1 MKTTTKTS
9 KRTPKAPIF
18 APSIVAIDLGKFKSV
33 ACAYDPQAGE
43 CQYRSFVTERDNL
56 HAALDEFEPDAKTAC

>member
-18 APSIVAIDLGKFKSV
+18 APSILAIDLGKYKSV
-33 ACAYDPQAGE
+33 ACALDTESGE
-43 CQYRSFVTERDNL
+43 FRRVGQVF
-56 HAALDEFEPDAKTAC
+56 AAHLYSRRWVAKTWPTKPS

>member
-18 APSIVAIDLGKFKSV
+18 APAIVAIDLGKYKSV
-33 ACAYDPQAGE
+33 ACACLAAGG
-43 CQYRSFVTERDNL
+43 S
-56 HAALDEFEPDAKTAC
+56 